1 MLCVGGE
8 EGREWEGEREK
19 EKGERGEGGGESIH
33 GGHNNGPLMMRCW
46 EGYMVL

>member
-19 EKGERGEGGGESIH
+19 EKGEREREGEEERVF
-33 GGHNNGPLMMRCW
+33 MVATT
-46 EGYMVL
+46 MVL